1 MADFKNRSKGRTRES
16 YRAELLRCVC
26 TFYGY
31 NEYMADKILEL
42 FSYDEVC
49 YFSHFFIITL

>member
-1 MADFKNRSKGRTRES
+1 MKDRIQDILQILADFKNKNEGHTREE

-31 NEYMADKILEL
+31 NEYLAEKILDL
-42 FSYDEVC
+42 FSADEV
-49 YFSHFFIITL
+49 

>member
-1 MADFKNRSKGRTRES
+1 MADFKNRSQGRTRES

-31 NEYMADKILEL
+31 NEYLAGKILEL
-42 FSYDEVC
+42 FSLDEV
-49 YFSHFFIITL
+49 YHIP